1 MPSITAS
8 LVPRVCEPLDPF
20 ASLRQ
25 QMALTYL
32 IVEPKGKRAV
42 PDKLLC
48 FRVECT
54 LVYRSLPQ
62 LTAAYR
68 SLPRNTINS
77 TEPRKTAINL
87 DLMYDVVKTMPD
99 EGGKQ

>member
-1 MPSITAS
+1 
-8 LVPRVCEPLDPF
+8 
-20 ASLRQ
+20 
-25 QMALTYL
+25 MALTYL

-62 LTAAYR
+62 LTAVYR
-68 SLPRNTINS
+68 VIQLV
-77 TEPRKTAINL
+77 ALNL
-87 DLMYDVVKTMPD
+87 EKLR
-99 EGGKQ
+99 

>member
-1 MPSITAS
+1 MSSITAS
-8 LVPRVCEPLDPF
+8 LVPRVCEPLDLF

-68 SLPRNTINS
+68 VIQLI
-77 TEPRKTAINL
+77 ALNL
-87 DLMYDVVKTMPD
+87 EKLR
-99 EGGKQ
+99 

>member
-1 MPSITAS
+1 MSSITAS
-8 LVPRVCEPLDPF
+8 LVQRACEPLDPF

-32 IVEPKGKRAV
+32 IVEPKRKCAV

-62 LTAAYR
+62 LTAVYR
-68 SLPRNTINS
+68 VIQLV
-77 TEPRKTAINL
+77 ALNL
-87 DLMYDVVKTMPD
+87 EKLR
-99 EGGKQ
+99 

>member
-8 LVPRVCEPLDPF
+8 LVPRVCEPLDLF

-54 LVYRSLPQ
+54 LVYRSLPC
-62 LTAAYR
+62 
-68 SLPRNTINS
+68 NTISS